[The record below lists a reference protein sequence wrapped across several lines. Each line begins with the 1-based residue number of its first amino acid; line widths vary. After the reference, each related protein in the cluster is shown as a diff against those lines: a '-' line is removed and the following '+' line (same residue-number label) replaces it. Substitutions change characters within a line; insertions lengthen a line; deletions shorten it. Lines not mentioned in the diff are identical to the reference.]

1 MKASSIFRLCTQ
13 VSEFPDDKMYKT
25 KKGEL
30 TSSAEERN
38 NVLELILFSIT
49 AGTFAMFNV
58 VYWSG
63 GA

>member
-1 MKASSIFRLCTQ
+1 
-13 VSEFPDDKMYKT
+13 MYKT

-30 TSSAEERN
+30 SSSAEERN

-58 VYWSG
+58 VYWCG
-63 GA
+63 GT

>member
-1 MKASSIFRLCTQ
+1 M
-13 VSEFPDDKMYKT
+13 SEFPDDKMYKT

-30 TSSAEERN
+30 SSSAEERN

-58 VYWSG
+58 VYWCG
-63 GA
+63 GT

>member
-1 MKASSIFRLCTQ
+1 MKASSLLRTQ
-13 VSEFPDDKMYKT
+13 VSEFPNDKMYKT

-30 TSSAEERN
+30 SSSAEERN

-49 AGTFAMFNV
+49 AGTFAMFNI
-58 VYWSG
+58 VYWSA

>member
-1 MKASSIFRLCTQ
+1 MKASSIFRLCTK

-30 TSSAEERN
+30 SSSAEERN

-58 VYWSG
+58 VYWCG
-63 GA
+63 GT